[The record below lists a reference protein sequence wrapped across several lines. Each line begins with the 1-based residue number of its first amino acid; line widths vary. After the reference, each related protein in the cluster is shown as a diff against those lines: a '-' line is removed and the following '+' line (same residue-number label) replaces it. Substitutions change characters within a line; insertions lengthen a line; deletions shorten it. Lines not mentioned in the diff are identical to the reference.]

1 MGPLQ
6 GVRELRRLRLHR
18 DPADQGDG
26 RSGDPVEIEGRT
38 IQAGVPGAMLGALKT
53 MVPLGRAGTPRE
65 AAGGVYLFCIPES
78 DYVSG
83 EVLIV
88 GGGVNL

>member
-1 MGPLQ
+1 M
-6 GVRELRRLRLHR
+6 
-18 DPADQGDG
+18 
-26 RSGDPVEIEGRT
+26 
-38 IQAGVPGAMLGALKT
+38 PGAMLGALKT

-65 AAGGVYLFCIPES
+65 AAGGGYLFCIPES